1 MMANK
6 EKLKI
11 LVVDDEPD
19 LCWVL
24 EQALKADGHEIT
36 RAETGE
42 IAREIIEDASFD
54 LAFIDIRL
62 PDEDGFSIAEFLKK
76 NNPDVKVVIISGYYY
91 PEDEGLQDKDVDGF
105 ISKPFD
111 LDQINEMVQKVGPFS

>member
-76 NNPDVKVVIISGYYY
+76 NNPDVKIVIISGYYY
-91 PEDEGLQDKDVDGF
+91 PEDESLQDKDVDGF

-111 LDQINEMVQKVGPFS
+111 LDQIKLVQKVGLFS

>member
-1 MMANK
+1 MEK

-19 LCWVL
+19 LCWIL
-24 EQALKADGHEIT
+24 DQAFKVDGHEIT
-36 RAETGE
+36 KAERGE
-42 IAREIIEDASFD
+42 TARQIIKDISFD

-62 PDEDGFSIAEFLKK
+62 PDDDGFALAEFLKK
-76 NNPDVKVVIISGYYY
+76 NNPDIKVVIISGYYY
-91 PEDEGLQDKDVDGF
+91 PEDEGLQGKDIDGF

-111 LDQINEMVQKVGPFS
+111 LDQINEMAQKVSPPS